1 MDSQPTTSLNWRN
14 WPHMTDTEKP
24 ENSHEHAN
32 LTDSLDLSK
41 FESKLYTSK
50 PTKEKLLFEKVLA
63 AAIAADRRGFFVEKQ
78 TVIDQDGELD
88 EDKVELVW
96 STTKFQK
103 ALESR
108 GIKTVANPN
117 LTLRQETFLQA
128 YLNPLNLKPPQAL
141 AKQMKIGLAELD
153 GWMRDKHFAGAFSAK
168 SEDNLKKYLPIA
180 DQALGQLVQS
190 GDMKAITFL
199 NQLTGRF
206 DPNARANLD
215 VPSLLMHVQDIILRH
230 VRDPITKRNIARELV
245 ALAQGHSPITAI
257 PEPVD
262 DAILPSETTIE
273 IIPTNEG

>member
-1 MDSQPTTSLNWRN
+1 
-14 WPHMTDTEKP
+14 
-24 ENSHEHAN
+24 
-32 LTDSLDLSK
+32 
-41 FESKLYTSK
+41 
-50 PTKEKLLFEKVLA
+50 V
-63 AAIAADRRGFFVEKQ
+63 AADRRGFFVETQ
-78 TVIDQDGELD
+78 TVIDQDQRLD

-128 YLNPLNLKPPQAL
+128 YLNPLNLKPPQVL
-141 AKQMKIGLAELD
+141 AKQMKISLSELD

-215 VPSLLMHVQDIILRH
+215 VPALLMQVQDIILRH

-245 ALAQGHSPITAI
+245 ALATGNSPATVV
-257 PEPVD
+257 PEPQPD
-262 DAILPSETTIE
+262 DILTVETVIDITE
-273 IIPTNEG
+273 TQKE

>member
-1 MDSQPTTSLNWRN
+1 MDI
-14 WPHMTDTEKP
+14 
-24 ENSHEHAN
+24 
-32 LTDSLDLSK
+32 SK
-41 FESKLYTSK
+41 FESRLESAK
-50 PTKEKLLFEKVLA
+50 PTKEQALFELVLA
-63 AAIAADRRGFFVEKQ
+63 AAVAADRRGFFVEAQ
-78 TVIDQDGELD
+78 TVIDQDDRLS
-88 EDKVELVW
+88 EDDVEMVW

-128 YLNPLNLKPPQAL
+128 YLNPMNLKPPTVL
-141 AKQMKIGLAELD
+141 AKQMKISLSELD
-153 GWMRDKHFAGAFSAK
+153 GWMRDKHFASAFSAK

-180 DQALGQLVQS
+180 DQVLGQMVQS

-215 VPSLLMHVQDIILRH
+215 VPALLMQVQDIILRH

-245 ALAQGHSPITAI
+245 ALATGNSPVSVI
-257 PEPVD
+257 PEPVSD
-262 DAILPSETTIE
+262 DILVSETVIDVTPKIKE
-273 IIPTNEG
+273 